1 MSKSAANASGSEETA
16 LQLLKES
23 FDEELNAVAH
33 VFVVFGASVRQHHW
47 SVTELVQLIIHVL
60 SSDSLLIVVVVVVI
74 YKHKAVY

>member
-33 VFVVFGASVRQHHW
+33 VFVVFGASVRQHH
-47 SVTELVQLIIHVL
+47 
-60 SSDSLLIVVVVVVI
+60 
-74 YKHKAVY
+74 